1 MGNNMSTRAS
11 TSSTHSEPPAM
22 SEEEMITRAAV
33 EALDRECMTRAI
45 ASASRVRCITS
56 PNPWVGAVLRTVDG
70 ELFEGATGEPGQAH
84 AEAAVLQAA
93 GSGARAATLYVTLE
107 PCSHH
112 GRTGPCVEAIID
124 AGVARVVI
132 GIIDPDTKV
141 SGSGI
146 AKLKAAGIH
155 VDVGVQEQ
163 HIRNQLAP
171 YIKHRTTGRP
181 WVVLKLAATVDGG
194 TAAPNGSSQ
203 WITHPPARADGHRIR
218 AESDAILVGA
228 GTVRRDD
235 PSLTV
240 RDYQPPVMPSS
251 GNANPLR
258 VVLGSVDPDALVQP
272 CREMSGDLAEVLDE
286 LGRDGIVQL
295 LVEGGAKVTGE
306 FHRAG
311 LVDRYVFYLAPA
323 LFGGDDAKGLFEGAG
338 AWDIGDVWRGEF
350 VSIDRVGPDLR
361 IEIAPRSGHDDS
373 SGNTPDSD

>member
-1 MGNNMSTRAS
+1 MRNNMATRATGS
-11 TSSTHSEPPAM
+11 TTNTDEHITTD
-22 SEEEMITRAAV
+22 EERIARAAI

-45 ASASRVRCITS
+45 AAAGRVRCITS
-56 PNPWVGAVLRTVDG
+56 PNPWVGAVLRTVEG

-84 AEAAVLQAA
+84 AEVAVLQAA
-93 GSGARAATLYVTLE
+93 GSDARASTLYVTLE
-107 PCSHH
+107 PCSHV
-112 GRTGPCVEAIID
+112 GRTGPCVEAIIE
-124 AGVARVVI
+124 AGVARVVV
-132 GIIDPDTKV
+132 GIIDPDPKV
-141 SGSGI
+141 SGTGI
-146 AKLKAAGIH
+146 ARLKDAGVH

-203 WITHPPARADGHRIR
+203 WITQLPARADGHRIR

-251 GNANPLR
+251 GNANPQR
-258 VVLGSVDPDALVQP
+258 VVLGTVASDALVQP
-272 CREMSGDLAEVLDE
+272 CREMSGDLESILDE
-286 LGRDGIVQL
+286 LGADGIVQL
-295 LVEGGAKVTGE
+295 LVEGGAKVAGE

-311 LVDRYVFYLAPA
+311 LVDRYIFYLAPA

-338 AWDIGDVWRGEF
+338 SWDIGDVWRGEF
-350 VSIDRVGPDLR
+350 VSIDRVGADLR
-361 IEIAPRSGHDDS
+361 IEIAPRTDHDVDS
-373 SGNTPDSD
+373 AQ